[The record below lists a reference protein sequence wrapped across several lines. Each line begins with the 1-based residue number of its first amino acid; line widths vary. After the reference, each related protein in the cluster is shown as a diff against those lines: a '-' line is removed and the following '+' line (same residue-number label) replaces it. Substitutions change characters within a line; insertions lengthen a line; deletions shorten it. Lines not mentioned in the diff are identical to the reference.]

1 MTLSKSRK
9 PNNLKNNPQKNRPWL
24 LAGVLLLA
32 ALAVG
37 IIYLNASPGQNN
49 PGPLAFFC
57 SAEPV
62 DVPEGLIDPML
73 LGEYEYKLIKGSCRQ
88 FAEYASEIS
97 QTTNQN
103 EEDATQQ
110 VCLDVQEAL
119 MSSLI
124 SVEKFDGIQY
134 IITGDSQALR
144 AYNMDVYTSN
154 CDAP

>member
-1 MTLSKSRK
+1 M
-9 PNNLKNNPQKNRPWL
+9 KNNPQKIRSWL
-24 LAGVLLLA
+24 LAGVLLLVA
-32 ALAVG
+32 AAVG

-49 PGPLAFFC
+49 PGPQTFFC

-73 LGEYEYKLIKGSCRQ
+73 LGEYEYELIKGSCRQ
-88 FAEYASEIS
+88 FAEYVSEIS
-97 QTTNQN
+97 QTISISQ
-103 EEDATQQ
+103 EDAAQQ

-124 SVEKFDGIQY
+124 SVEKFNGIQY